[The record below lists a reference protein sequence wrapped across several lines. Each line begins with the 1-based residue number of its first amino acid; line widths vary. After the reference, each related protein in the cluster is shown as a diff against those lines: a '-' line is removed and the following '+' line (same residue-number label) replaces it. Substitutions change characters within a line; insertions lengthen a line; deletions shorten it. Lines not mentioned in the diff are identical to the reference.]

1 MAKTKYQNKI
11 VLQRL
16 FEELDVDHFADEY
29 CKHQVLLVTNNL
41 YITDSGTIALNE
53 ECDVIINKLRIL
65 LQWLFTTNTDTNKDG
80 YVFDDAQSFTL
91 PIAAHADNIQN
102 IINIYAKPR
111 NGSFSWTHVKALTSV
126 TCTFMEHKLN
136 RNNPLDIAQTINI
149 GQLDEEYGD
158 KGRIHIS
165 CNSEIVISKTA

>member
-16 FEELDVDHFADEY
+16 IEELDVYHFADEY
-29 CKHQVLLVTNNL
+29 WKHHLPFVTNNL

-80 YVFDDAQSFTL
+80 YSFDDAQPFNL

-102 IINIYAKPR
+102 VINIFAKP
-111 NGSFSWTHVKALTSV
+111 
-126 TCTFMEHKLN
+126 
-136 RNNPLDIAQTINI
+136 
-149 GQLDEEYGD
+149 
-158 KGRIHIS
+158 
-165 CNSEIVISKTA
+165 